1 MLRIEISREN
11 TLSIEHLVL
20 DYNGT
25 IAIDGK
31 LINGVKELIQK
42 LSKDLKVHVITA
54 DTFGS
59 AHENLTDT
67 NINLAIISRGNEAQ
81 QKADFV
87 NSLNPQT
94 VVAIGNGANDAL
106 MLKISALGIAV
117 MQAEGVST
125 QALINADIACGNI
138 ADALTLLINPLRIA
152 ATLRV

>member
-31 LINGVKELIQK
+31 LINGVKELIDK
-42 LSKDLKVHVITA
+42 LSKDLKIHVITA
-54 DTFGS
+54 NTFGS
-59 AHENLTDT
+59 AHENLSDA

-125 QALINADIACGNI
+125 QALINADIAFGNI

>member
-1 MLRIEISREN
+1 MIKIDISKDN
-11 TLSIEHLVL
+11 TLTIEHLVL

-25 IAIDGK
+25 LAINGN
-31 LINGVKELIQK
+31 LIIGVKELIEK

-54 DTFGS
+54 NTFNS
-59 AHENLTDT
+59 AHENLTDA

-87 NSLNPQT
+87 NSLNPIT

-106 MLKISALGIAV
+106 MLKLSALGIAV

-125 QALINADIACGNI
+125 QALINADIACNNI
-138 ADALTLLINPLRIA
+138 IDALTLLINPLRIA